1 MLNSVNNMRCRGLT
15 AFYEAVAVGAARL
28 NKELAGEPDTPKWLV
43 ALTDGA
49 DNKSSAGAAKR
60 AIELLSSTPNLN
72 LALITVGTDMD
83 MKVTKKFLNAAE
95 KAGNTSML
103 VKASNQQQISEA
115 FATVAQA
122 MGGVKE
128 VL

>member
-1 MLNSVNNMRCRGLT
+1 MGKKRTNERS
-15 AFYEAVAVGAARL
+15 A
-28 NKELAGEPDTPKWLV
+28 
-43 ALTDGA
+43 
-49 DNKSSAGAAKR
+49 AGAANR

-83 MKVTKKFLNAAE
+83 MKVTKTFLNAAE